1 MLVLVDGVKLA
12 GLELRVVVVTLTRIV
27 EEGFFLK
34 IFHTNCHT
42 KRSNFKALNST
53 TLLSCIHSI
62 DIMRTTNDGGYYFS
76 RREEEERS
84 FDPRDFIRDVMH
96 RANNNNSFPDD
107 DDSSNWK
114 DENLA
119 QRRRGGHYNT
129 VTKNTIDDDERK
141 RLFEKKRQIGDH
153 DDNAHRERTSLFNKG
168 RSVEAK
174 FGFKTNNNENIKKMS
189 SFSNS
194 PSFSYPQPSTVER
207 QRRAQERVTAALRKL
222 KIERNL
228 EKTPE
233 VAFGFGAERRRRFL
247 AKSESEEEEEEE
259 ESARTYRTRRRVVS
273 ATEKEHFLRTPSP
286 QSSSRRMRDSLN
298 SNGNVLSDFSRKA
311 TKGVSPLG
319 PPRRVPVE
327 NSNNSSPNLISF
339 SPLQIRGSALKKTPV
354 HISPLGP
361 PRRVLKIDQENDVSF
376 SNNNN
381 NNYSSKYSSPAVGS
395 TRRMYNTPEN
405 RVYPTPETKQT
416 QEKLKKSL
424 LERLSK
430 IANDSPPSS
439 RKSYNGFTAR
449 L

>member
-1 MLVLVDGVKLA
+1 M
-12 GLELRVVVVTLTRIV
+12 
-27 EEGFFLK
+27 
-34 IFHTNCHT
+34 
-42 KRSNFKALNST
+42 
-53 TLLSCIHSI
+53 
-62 DIMRTTNDGGYYFS
+62 TTNDGGYYFS

-96 RANNNNSFPDD
+96 LSNNSFPEDD
-107 DDSSNWK
+107 DDYSSNWK
-114 DENLA
+114 DEKRRFA
-119 QRRRGGHYNT
+119 QRRRGGQYDT
-129 VTKNTIDDDERK
+129 VTQNTIDEERN

-153 DDNAHRERTSLFNKG
+153 DDENAHRERTSLFNKG

-174 FGFKTNNNENIKKMS
+174 FGFKTNNNNNEY
-189 SFSNS
+189 S

-233 VAFGFGAERRRRFL
+233 VVGGFGGYAARRRRFL

-273 ATEKEHFLRTPSP
+273 ATEKEHFLKTPSP

-339 SPLQIRGSALKKTPV
+339 SPLQMRGSALKKTPV

-376 SNNNN
+376 SNNN

>member
-1 MLVLVDGVKLA
+1 M
-12 GLELRVVVVTLTRIV
+12 
-27 EEGFFLK
+27 
-34 IFHTNCHT
+34 
-42 KRSNFKALNST
+42 
-53 TLLSCIHSI
+53 
-62 DIMRTTNDGGYYFS
+62 TTNEGCSFF
-76 RREEEERS
+76 RREEEES

-96 RANNNNSFPDD
+96 RANTNSFPDD

-114 DENLA
+114 DEKRRLG
-119 QRRRGGHYNT
+119 QRRRGGKTYRYNA
-129 VTKNTIDDDERK
+129 VTKNTIDDERN
-141 RLFEKKRQIGDH
+141 RLFEKKRQI
-153 DDNAHRERTSLFNKG
+153 DDDDIDDDAHRERTSLFNKG

-174 FGFKTNNNENIKKMS
+174 FGFKTNNEYIKKMS
-189 SFSNS
+189 TFNSS

-233 VAFGFGAERRRRFL
+233 VAFGFGGYDAARRRRRFL

-298 SNGNVLSDFSRKA
+298 SNGFNASGFSRKA

-339 SPLQIRGSALKKTPV
+339 SPLQMRGSALKKTPV

-381 NNYSSKYSSPAVGS
+381 NYSSSKYSSPAVGS

>member
-1 MLVLVDGVKLA
+1 M
-12 GLELRVVVVTLTRIV
+12 
-27 EEGFFLK
+27 
-34 IFHTNCHT
+34 
-42 KRSNFKALNST
+42 
-53 TLLSCIHSI
+53 
-62 DIMRTTNDGGYYFS
+62 TTNDGGYYFS

-96 RANNNNSFPDD
+96 LSNNSFPEDD
-107 DDSSNWK
+107 DDYSSNWK
-114 DENLA
+114 DEKRRFA
-119 QRRRGGHYNT
+119 QRRRGGQYDT
-129 VTKNTIDDDERK
+129 VTQNTIDEERN
-141 RLFEKKRQIGDH
+141 RLFEKKRQLGDH
-153 DDNAHRERTSLFNKG
+153 DDENAHRERTSLFNKG

-174 FGFKTNNNENIKKMS
+174 FGFETNNNEYFKKMS
-189 SFSNS
+189 TFSNS

-233 VAFGFGAERRRRFL
+233 VVGGFGGYAARRRRFL

-273 ATEKEHFLRTPSP
+273 ATEKEHFLKTPSP

-339 SPLQIRGSALKKTPV
+339 SPLQMRGSALKKTPV

-376 SNNNN
+376 SNNN

>member
-1 MLVLVDGVKLA
+1 M
-12 GLELRVVVVTLTRIV
+12 
-27 EEGFFLK
+27 
-34 IFHTNCHT
+34 
-42 KRSNFKALNST
+42 
-53 TLLSCIHSI
+53 
-62 DIMRTTNDGGYYFS
+62 TTNDGGYYFS

-96 RANNNNSFPDD
+96 LSNNSFPEDD
-107 DDSSNWK
+107 DDYSSNWK
-114 DENLA
+114 DEKRRFA
-119 QRRRGGHYNT
+119 QRRRGGQYDT
-129 VTKNTIDDDERK
+129 VRQNTIDEERN

-153 DDNAHRERTSLFNKG
+153 DDENAHRERTSLFNKG

-174 FGFKTNNNENIKKMS
+174 FGFKTNNNNNEY
-189 SFSNS
+189 S

-233 VAFGFGAERRRRFL
+233 VVGGFGGYAARRRRFL
-247 AKSESEEEEEEE
+247 AKSESEEEEEE

-273 ATEKEHFLRTPSP
+273 ATEKEHFLKTPSP

-339 SPLQIRGSALKKTPV
+339 SPLQMRGSALKKTPV

-376 SNNNN
+376 SNNN

>member
-1 MLVLVDGVKLA
+1 
-12 GLELRVVVVTLTRIV
+12 
-27 EEGFFLK
+27 
-34 IFHTNCHT
+34 
-42 KRSNFKALNST
+42 
-53 TLLSCIHSI
+53 
-62 DIMRTTNDGGYYFS
+62 
-76 RREEEERS
+76 
-84 FDPRDFIRDVMH
+84 MH
-96 RANNNNSFPDD
+96 RANTNSFPDD

-114 DENLA
+114 DEKRRLG
-119 QRRRGGHYNT
+119 QRRRGGKTYRYNAL
-129 VTKNTIDDDERK
+129 TKNTIDDERN
-141 RLFEKKRQIGDH
+141 RLFEKKRQI
-153 DDNAHRERTSLFNKG
+153 DDDDIDDDAHRERTSLFNKG

-174 FGFKTNNNENIKKMS
+174 FGFKTNNEYIKKMS
-189 SFSNS
+189 TFNSS

-233 VAFGFGAERRRRFL
+233 VAFGFGGYDAARRRRRFL

-298 SNGNVLSDFSRKA
+298 SNGFNASGFSRKA

-339 SPLQIRGSALKKTPV
+339 SPLQMRGSALKKTPV

-361 PRRVLKIDQENDVSF
+361 PRRVLKIDQENDVSL

-381 NNYSSKYSSPAVGS
+381 NYSSSKYSSPAVGS

>member
-1 MLVLVDGVKLA
+1 
-12 GLELRVVVVTLTRIV
+12 
-27 EEGFFLK
+27 
-34 IFHTNCHT
+34 
-42 KRSNFKALNST
+42 
-53 TLLSCIHSI
+53 
-62 DIMRTTNDGGYYFS
+62 
-76 RREEEERS
+76 
-84 FDPRDFIRDVMH
+84 
-96 RANNNNSFPDD
+96 
-107 DDSSNWK
+107 
-114 DENLA
+114 
-119 QRRRGGHYNT
+119 
-129 VTKNTIDDDERK
+129 
-141 RLFEKKRQIGDH
+141 
-153 DDNAHRERTSLFNKG
+153 
-168 RSVEAK
+168 
-174 FGFKTNNNENIKKMS
+174 
-189 SFSNS
+189 
-194 PSFSYPQPSTVER
+194 
-207 QRRAQERVTAALRKL
+207 VTAALRKL

-233 VAFGFGAERRRRFL
+233 VVGGFGGYAARRRRFL
-247 AKSESEEEEEEE
+247 AKSESEEEEEE

-273 ATEKEHFLRTPSP
+273 ATEKEHFLKTPSP

-311 TKGVSPLG
+311 TKVVSPLG

-339 SPLQIRGSALKKTPV
+339 SPLQMRGSALKKTPV

-381 NNYSSKYSSPAVGS
+381 NNNYSSSKYSSPAVGS

>member
-1 MLVLVDGVKLA
+1 M
-12 GLELRVVVVTLTRIV
+12 
-27 EEGFFLK
+27 
-34 IFHTNCHT
+34 
-42 KRSNFKALNST
+42 
-53 TLLSCIHSI
+53 
-62 DIMRTTNDGGYYFS
+62 TTNDGGRYYFS

-96 RANNNNSFPDD
+96 LSNNSFPEDD
-107 DDSSNWK
+107 DDYSSNWK
-114 DENLA
+114 DEKRRFA
-119 QRRRGGHYNT
+119 QRRRGGQYGT
-129 VTKNTIDDDERK
+129 VTQNTIDEERN
-141 RLFEKKRQIGDH
+141 RLFEKKRQSADR

-174 FGFKTNNNENIKKMS
+174 FGFKTNNNNEHYVKKMS
-189 SFSNS
+189 AFNSS

-233 VAFGFGAERRRRFL
+233 VVGGFGGYAARRRRFL

-339 SPLQIRGSALKKTPV
+339 SPLQMRGSALKKTPV

-376 SNNNN
+376 SNNN

>member
-1 MLVLVDGVKLA
+1 MVDKRELA
-12 GLELRVVVVTLTRIV
+12 GLELRVVVTKPRIF
-27 EEGFFLK
+27 EASRRFFSDEFSYKLPHK
-34 IFHTNCHT
+34 

-53 TLLSCIHSI
+53 TLSCIHSI
-62 DIMRTTNDGGYYFS
+62 DMMTTNDGGYYFS

-96 RANNNNSFPDD
+96 LSNNSFPDD
-107 DDSSNWK
+107 DDDSSTWK
-114 DENLA
+114 DEKRRLA

-129 VTKNTIDDDERK
+129 VTQNTIDEERN
-141 RLFEKKRQIGDH
+141 RLFEKKRQIADH

-174 FGFKTNNNENIKKMS
+174 FGFKTNNNNEY
-189 SFSNS
+189 S

-233 VAFGFGAERRRRFL
+233 VVGGFGGYAARRRRFL
-247 AKSESEEEEEEE
+247 AKSESEEEEEE

-311 TKGVSPLG
+311 TKGVSPIG

-339 SPLQIRGSALKKTPV
+339 SPLQMRGSALKKTPV

-376 SNNNN
+376 SNNN

>member
-27 EEGFFLK
+27 EEVFSEDFSYKLPHK
-34 IFHTNCHT
+34 KVHFQSTKLTN
-42 KRSNFKALNST
+42 RYNEDDERRRI
-53 TLLSCIHSI
+53 LLFSS
-62 DIMRTTNDGGYYFS
+62 RGGG
-76 RREEEERS
+76 RS

-96 RANNNNSFPDD
+96 RANNNIFSRDD
-107 DDSSNWK
+107 FSNKK
-114 DENLA
+114 DKKVIPA

-129 VTKNTIDDDERK
+129 VTKNTIDDDERN
-141 RLFEKKRQIGDH
+141 LFEKKRNGDH

-247 AKSESEEEEEEE
+247 AKSESEEEEEE

-381 NNYSSKYSSPAVGS
+381 NYSSKYSSPAVGS

>member
-1 MLVLVDGVKLA
+1 M
-12 GLELRVVVVTLTRIV
+12 
-27 EEGFFLK
+27 
-34 IFHTNCHT
+34 
-42 KRSNFKALNST
+42 
-53 TLLSCIHSI
+53 
-62 DIMRTTNDGGYYFS
+62 TTNDGGYYFS

-96 RANNNNSFPDD
+96 LSNNSFPEDD
-107 DDSSNWK
+107 DDYSSNWK
-114 DENLA
+114 DEKRRFA
-119 QRRRGGHYNT
+119 QRRRGGQYDT
-129 VTKNTIDDDERK
+129 VTQNTIDEERN

-153 DDNAHRERTSLFNKG
+153 DDENAHRERTSLFNKG

-174 FGFKTNNNENIKKMS
+174 FGFKTN
-189 SFSNS
+189 NS

-233 VAFGFGAERRRRFL
+233 VVGGFGGYAARRRRFL
-247 AKSESEEEEEEE
+247 AKSESEEEEEE

-286 QSSSRRMRDSLN
+286 QSSSRKMRDSLN
-298 SNGNVLSDFSRKA
+298 SNGNVLSDLSRKA
-311 TKGVSPLG
+311 TKVVSPLG

-339 SPLQIRGSALKKTPV
+339 SPLQMRGSALKKTPV

-381 NNYSSKYSSPAVGS
+381 NYSSSKYSSPAVGS

>member
-1 MLVLVDGVKLA
+1 M
-12 GLELRVVVVTLTRIV
+12 
-27 EEGFFLK
+27 
-34 IFHTNCHT
+34 
-42 KRSNFKALNST
+42 
-53 TLLSCIHSI
+53 
-62 DIMRTTNDGGYYFS
+62 TTNDGGYYFS

-96 RANNNNSFPDD
+96 LSNNSFPEDD
-107 DDSSNWK
+107 DDYSSNWK
-114 DENLA
+114 DEKRRFA
-119 QRRRGGHYNT
+119 QRRRGGQYDT
-129 VTKNTIDDDERK
+129 VTQNTIDEERN

-153 DDNAHRERTSLFNKG
+153 DDENAHRERTSLFNKG

-174 FGFKTNNNENIKKMS
+174 FGFKTNNNNNEY
-189 SFSNS
+189 S

-233 VAFGFGAERRRRFL
+233 VVGGFGGYAARRRRFL

-273 ATEKEHFLRTPSP
+273 ATDKEHFLRTPSP

-311 TKGVSPLG
+311 TKVVSPLG

-339 SPLQIRGSALKKTPV
+339 SPLQMRGSALKKTPV

-376 SNNNN
+376 SNNN

>member
-1 MLVLVDGVKLA
+1 M
-12 GLELRVVVVTLTRIV
+12 
-27 EEGFFLK
+27 
-34 IFHTNCHT
+34 
-42 KRSNFKALNST
+42 
-53 TLLSCIHSI
+53 
-62 DIMRTTNDGGYYFS
+62 TTNDGGYYFS

-96 RANNNNSFPDD
+96 LSNNSFPEDD
-107 DDSSNWK
+107 DDYSSNWK
-114 DENLA
+114 DEKRRFA
-119 QRRRGGHYNT
+119 QRRRGGQYGT
-129 VTKNTIDDDERK
+129 VTQNTIDEERN

-153 DDNAHRERTSLFNKG
+153 DDENAHRERTSLFNKG

-174 FGFKTNNNENIKKMS
+174 FGFKTNNNNNEY
-189 SFSNS
+189 S

-233 VAFGFGAERRRRFL
+233 VVGGFGGYAARRRRFL
-247 AKSESEEEEEEE
+247 AKSESEEEEEE

-273 ATEKEHFLRTPSP
+273 ATEKEHFLKTPSP

-311 TKGVSPLG
+311 TKVVSPLG

-339 SPLQIRGSALKKTPV
+339 SPLQMRGSALKKTPV

-376 SNNNN
+376 SNNN

>member
-1 MLVLVDGVKLA
+1 M
-12 GLELRVVVVTLTRIV
+12 
-27 EEGFFLK
+27 
-34 IFHTNCHT
+34 
-42 KRSNFKALNST
+42 
-53 TLLSCIHSI
+53 
-62 DIMRTTNDGGYYFS
+62 TTNDGGYYFS

-96 RANNNNSFPDD
+96 LSNNSFPEDD
-107 DDSSNWK
+107 DDYSSNWK
-114 DENLA
+114 DEKRRFA
-119 QRRRGGHYNT
+119 QRRRGGQYDT
-129 VTKNTIDDDERK
+129 VTQNTIDEERN

-153 DDNAHRERTSLFNKG
+153 DDENAHRERTSLFNKG

-174 FGFKTNNNENIKKMS
+174 FGFKTNNNNNEY
-189 SFSNS
+189 S

-233 VAFGFGAERRRRFL
+233 VVGGFGGYAARRRRFL
-247 AKSESEEEEEEE
+247 AKSESEEEEEE

-273 ATEKEHFLRTPSP
+273 ATDKEHFLRTPSP

-339 SPLQIRGSALKKTPV
+339 SPLQMRGSALKKTPV

-376 SNNNN
+376 SNN

>member
-1 MLVLVDGVKLA
+1 M
-12 GLELRVVVVTLTRIV
+12 
-27 EEGFFLK
+27 
-34 IFHTNCHT
+34 
-42 KRSNFKALNST
+42 
-53 TLLSCIHSI
+53 
-62 DIMRTTNDGGYYFS
+62 TTNDGGCYFS

-96 RANNNNSFPDD
+96 LSNNSFPEDD
-107 DDSSNWK
+107 DDYSSNWK
-114 DENLA
+114 DEKRRFA
-119 QRRRGGHYNT
+119 QRRRGGQYGT
-129 VTKNTIDDDERK
+129 VTQNTIDEERN

-153 DDNAHRERTSLFNKG
+153 DDENAHRERTSLFNKG

-174 FGFKTNNNENIKKMS
+174 FGFKTNNNNNEY
-189 SFSNS
+189 S

-233 VAFGFGAERRRRFL
+233 VVGGFGGYAARRRRFL

-311 TKGVSPLG
+311 TKGVSPIG

-339 SPLQIRGSALKKTPV
+339 SPLQMRGSALKKTPV

-376 SNNNN
+376 SNNN

-430 IANDSPPSS
+430 IANDSTPSS

-449 L
+449 F

>member
-1 MLVLVDGVKLA
+1 M
-12 GLELRVVVVTLTRIV
+12 
-27 EEGFFLK
+27 
-34 IFHTNCHT
+34 
-42 KRSNFKALNST
+42 
-53 TLLSCIHSI
+53 
-62 DIMRTTNDGGYYFS
+62 TTNDGGYYFS

-96 RANNNNSFPDD
+96 LSNNSFPEDD
-107 DDSSNWK
+107 DDYSSNWK
-114 DENLA
+114 DEKRRFA
-119 QRRRGGHYNT
+119 QRRRGGQYDT
-129 VTKNTIDDDERK
+129 VRQNTIDEERN

-153 DDNAHRERTSLFNKG
+153 DDENAHRERTSLFNKG

-174 FGFKTNNNENIKKMS
+174 FGFKTNNNNNEY
-189 SFSNS
+189 S

-233 VAFGFGAERRRRFL
+233 VVGGFGGYAARRRRFL

-259 ESARTYRTRRRVVS
+259 SARTYSTRRRVVS
-273 ATEKEHFLRTPSP
+273 ATEKEHFLKTPSP

-339 SPLQIRGSALKKTPV
+339 SPLQMRGSALKKTPV

-376 SNNNN
+376 SNNN

>member
-1 MLVLVDGVKLA
+1 M
-12 GLELRVVVVTLTRIV
+12 
-27 EEGFFLK
+27 
-34 IFHTNCHT
+34 
-42 KRSNFKALNST
+42 
-53 TLLSCIHSI
+53 
-62 DIMRTTNDGGYYFS
+62 TTNDGGYYFS

-96 RANNNNSFPDD
+96 LSNNSFPEDD
-107 DDSSNWK
+107 DDYSSNWK
-114 DENLA
+114 DEKRRFA
-119 QRRRGGHYNT
+119 QRRRGGQYDT
-129 VTKNTIDDDERK
+129 VTQNTIDEERN

-153 DDNAHRERTSLFNKG
+153 DDENAHRERTSLFNKG

-174 FGFKTNNNENIKKMS
+174 FGFKTNNNNNEY
-189 SFSNS
+189 S

-233 VAFGFGAERRRRFL
+233 VVGGFGGYAARRRRFL
-247 AKSESEEEEEEE
+247 AKSESEEEEEE

-273 ATEKEHFLRTPSP
+273 ATEKEHFLKTPSP

-311 TKGVSPLG
+311 TKVVSPLG

-339 SPLQIRGSALKKTPV
+339 SPLQMRGSALKKTPV

-376 SNNNN
+376 SNNN

>member
-1 MLVLVDGVKLA
+1 M
-12 GLELRVVVVTLTRIV
+12 
-27 EEGFFLK
+27 
-34 IFHTNCHT
+34 
-42 KRSNFKALNST
+42 
-53 TLLSCIHSI
+53 
-62 DIMRTTNDGGYYFS
+62 TTNDGGYYFS

-96 RANNNNSFPDD
+96 LSNNSFPEDD
-107 DDSSNWK
+107 DDYSSNWK
-114 DENLA
+114 DEKRRFA
-119 QRRRGGHYNT
+119 QRRRGGQYDT
-129 VTKNTIDDDERK
+129 VTQNTIDEERN

-153 DDNAHRERTSLFNKG
+153 DDENAHRERTSLFNKG

-174 FGFKTNNNENIKKMS
+174 FGFKTNNNNNEY
-189 SFSNS
+189 S

-233 VAFGFGAERRRRFL
+233 VVGGFGGYAARRRRFL

-273 ATEKEHFLRTPSP
+273 ATEKEHLLKTPSP

-339 SPLQIRGSALKKTPV
+339 SPLQMRGSALKKTPV

-376 SNNNN
+376 SNNN

>member
-1 MLVLVDGVKLA
+1 M
-12 GLELRVVVVTLTRIV
+12 
-27 EEGFFLK
+27 
-34 IFHTNCHT
+34 
-42 KRSNFKALNST
+42 
-53 TLLSCIHSI
+53 
-62 DIMRTTNDGGYYFS
+62 TTNDGGYYFS

-96 RANNNNSFPDD
+96 LSNNSFPEDD
-107 DDSSNWK
+107 DDYSSNWK
-114 DENLA
+114 DEKRRFA
-119 QRRRGGHYNT
+119 QRRRGGQYDT
-129 VTKNTIDDDERK
+129 VTQNTIDEERN

-153 DDNAHRERTSLFNKG
+153 DDENAHRERTSLFNKG

-174 FGFKTNNNENIKKMS
+174 FGFKTNNNNNEY
-189 SFSNS
+189 S

-233 VAFGFGAERRRRFL
+233 VVGGFGGYAARRRRFL

-259 ESARTYRTRRRVVS
+259 SATTYRTRRRVVS

-311 TKGVSPLG
+311 TKVVSPLG

-339 SPLQIRGSALKKTPV
+339 SPLQMRGSALKKTPV
-354 HISPLGP
+354 HISPRGP

-376 SNNNN
+376 SNNN

>member
-1 MLVLVDGVKLA
+1 M
-12 GLELRVVVVTLTRIV
+12 
-27 EEGFFLK
+27 
-34 IFHTNCHT
+34 
-42 KRSNFKALNST
+42 
-53 TLLSCIHSI
+53 
-62 DIMRTTNDGGYYFS
+62 TTNDGGYYFS

-96 RANNNNSFPDD
+96 LSNNSFPEDD
-107 DDSSNWK
+107 DDYSSNWK
-114 DENLA
+114 DEKRRFA
-119 QRRRGGHYNT
+119 QRRRGGQYDT
-129 VTKNTIDDDERK
+129 VTQNTIDEERN

-153 DDNAHRERTSLFNKG
+153 DDENAHRERTSLFNKG

-174 FGFKTNNNENIKKMS
+174 FGFKTNNNNNEY
-189 SFSNS
+189 S

-233 VAFGFGAERRRRFL
+233 VVGGFGGYAARRRRFL
-247 AKSESEEEEEEE
+247 AKSESEEEEEE

-273 ATEKEHFLRTPSP
+273 ATEKEHFLKTPSP

-339 SPLQIRGSALKKTPV
+339 SPLQMRGSALKKTPV

-376 SNNNN
+376 SNNN

>member
-1 MLVLVDGVKLA
+1 M
-12 GLELRVVVVTLTRIV
+12 
-27 EEGFFLK
+27 
-34 IFHTNCHT
+34 
-42 KRSNFKALNST
+42 
-53 TLLSCIHSI
+53 
-62 DIMRTTNDGGYYFS
+62 TTNDGGYYFS

-96 RANNNNSFPDD
+96 LSNNSFPEDD
-107 DDSSNWK
+107 DDYSSNWK
-114 DENLA
+114 DEKRRFA
-119 QRRRGGHYNT
+119 QRRRGGQYDT
-129 VTKNTIDDDERK
+129 VTQNTIDEERN

-153 DDNAHRERTSLFNKG
+153 DDENAHRERTSLFNKG

-174 FGFKTNNNENIKKMS
+174 FGFKTN
-189 SFSNS
+189 NS

-233 VAFGFGAERRRRFL
+233 VVGGFGGYAARRRRFL

-273 ATEKEHFLRTPSP
+273 ATEKEHFLKTPSP

-339 SPLQIRGSALKKTPV
+339 SPLQMRGSALKKTPV

-376 SNNNN
+376 SNNN

>member
-1 MLVLVDGVKLA
+1 M
-12 GLELRVVVVTLTRIV
+12 VVTKPRIF
-27 EEGFFLK
+27 EASRRFFSDE
-34 IFHTNCHT
+34 FSPNCHP

-53 TLLSCIHSI
+53 TLLCIHSI
-62 DIMRTTNDGGYYFS
+62 DIMTTNDGGYYFS

-96 RANNNNSFPDD
+96 RANNNSFPDD

-114 DENLA
+114 DEKRRLA
-119 QRRRGGHYNT
+119 QRRRGGGKTYQYNT
-129 VTKNTIDDDERK
+129 VTKNTIDKHERN
-141 RLFEKKRQIGDH
+141 RLFEKKRHIA
-153 DDNAHRERTSLFNKG
+153 DDDDDAHRERTSLFNKG

-174 FGFKTNNNENIKKMS
+174 FGFKTYNNEYIKKMS
-189 SFSNS
+189 TFSRS

-233 VAFGFGAERRRRFL
+233 VVGGFGAARRRRFL

-339 SPLQIRGSALKKTPV
+339 SPLQMRGSALKKTPV

-381 NNYSSKYSSPAVGS
+381 NNSSKYSSPAVGS

-439 RKSYNGFTAR
+439 RKSYNGFIAR

>member
-1 MLVLVDGVKLA
+1 M
-12 GLELRVVVVTLTRIV
+12 
-27 EEGFFLK
+27 
-34 IFHTNCHT
+34 
-42 KRSNFKALNST
+42 
-53 TLLSCIHSI
+53 
-62 DIMRTTNDGGYYFS
+62 TNDGGYYFS

-96 RANNNNSFPDD
+96 LSNNSFPEDD
-107 DDSSNWK
+107 DDYSSNWK
-114 DENLA
+114 DEKRRFA
-119 QRRRGGHYNT
+119 QRRRGGQYDT
-129 VTKNTIDDDERK
+129 VTQNTIDEERN

-153 DDNAHRERTSLFNKG
+153 DDENAHRERTSLFNKG

-247 AKSESEEEEEEE
+247 AKSESEEEEEEEE

-381 NNYSSKYSSPAVGS
+381 NYSSKYSTPAVGS

>member
-1 MLVLVDGVKLA
+1 M
-12 GLELRVVVVTLTRIV
+12 
-27 EEGFFLK
+27 
-34 IFHTNCHT
+34 
-42 KRSNFKALNST
+42 
-53 TLLSCIHSI
+53 
-62 DIMRTTNDGGYYFS
+62 TTNDGGYYFS

-96 RANNNNSFPDD
+96 LSNNSFPEDD
-107 DDSSNWK
+107 DDYSSNWK
-114 DENLA
+114 DEKRRFA
-119 QRRRGGHYNT
+119 QRRRGGQYDT
-129 VTKNTIDDDERK
+129 VTQNTIDEERN

-153 DDNAHRERTSLFNKG
+153 DDENSHRERTSLFNKG

-174 FGFKTNNNENIKKMS
+174 FGFKTNNNNNEY
-189 SFSNS
+189 S

-233 VAFGFGAERRRRFL
+233 VVGGFGGYAARRRRFL
-247 AKSESEEEEEEE
+247 AKSESEEEEEE

-273 ATEKEHFLRTPSP
+273 ATEKEHFLKTPSP

-311 TKGVSPLG
+311 TKVVSPLG

-339 SPLQIRGSALKKTPV
+339 SPLQMRGSALKKTPV

-376 SNNNN
+376 SNNN

>member
-1 MLVLVDGVKLA
+1 M
-12 GLELRVVVVTLTRIV
+12 
-27 EEGFFLK
+27 
-34 IFHTNCHT
+34 
-42 KRSNFKALNST
+42 
-53 TLLSCIHSI
+53 
-62 DIMRTTNDGGYYFS
+62 TTNDGGYYFS

-96 RANNNNSFPDD
+96 LSNNSFPEDD
-107 DDSSNWK
+107 DDYSSNWK
-114 DENLA
+114 DEKRRFA
-119 QRRRGGHYNT
+119 QRRRGGQYDT
-129 VTKNTIDDDERK
+129 VTQNTIDEERN

-153 DDNAHRERTSLFNKG
+153 DDENAHRERTSLFNKG

-174 FGFKTNNNENIKKMS
+174 FGFKTN
-189 SFSNS
+189 NS

-233 VAFGFGAERRRRFL
+233 VVGGFGGYAARRRRFL
-247 AKSESEEEEEEE
+247 AKSESEEEEEE

-273 ATEKEHFLRTPSP
+273 ATEKEHFLKTPSP

-298 SNGNVLSDFSRKA
+298 SNGNVLSDLSRKA
-311 TKGVSPLG
+311 TKVVSPLG

-339 SPLQIRGSALKKTPV
+339 SPLQMRGSALKKTPV

-376 SNNNN
+376 SNNN

>member
-1 MLVLVDGVKLA
+1 M
-12 GLELRVVVVTLTRIV
+12 
-27 EEGFFLK
+27 
-34 IFHTNCHT
+34 
-42 KRSNFKALNST
+42 
-53 TLLSCIHSI
+53 
-62 DIMRTTNDGGYYFS
+62 MTTNDGGYYFS

-96 RANNNNSFPDD
+96 LSNNSFPEDD
-107 DDSSNWK
+107 DDYSSNWK
-114 DENLA
+114 DEKRRFA
-119 QRRRGGHYNT
+119 QRRRGGQYDT
-129 VTKNTIDDDERK
+129 VTQNTIDEERN

-153 DDNAHRERTSLFNKG
+153 DDENAHRERTSLFNKG

-174 FGFKTNNNENIKKMS
+174 FGFKTNNNNNEY
-189 SFSNS
+189 S

-233 VAFGFGAERRRRFL
+233 VVGGFGGYAARRRRFL

-339 SPLQIRGSALKKTPV
+339 SPLQMRGSALKKTPV

-376 SNNNN
+376 SNNN

>member
-1 MLVLVDGVKLA
+1 M
-12 GLELRVVVVTLTRIV
+12 
-27 EEGFFLK
+27 
-34 IFHTNCHT
+34 
-42 KRSNFKALNST
+42 
-53 TLLSCIHSI
+53 
-62 DIMRTTNDGGYYFS
+62 TTNDGGYYFS

-96 RANNNNSFPDD
+96 LSNNSFPEDD
-107 DDSSNWK
+107 DDYSSNWK
-114 DENLA
+114 DEKRRFA
-119 QRRRGGHYNT
+119 QRRRGGQYDT
-129 VTKNTIDDDERK
+129 VTQNTIDEERN

-153 DDNAHRERTSLFNKG
+153 DDENAHRERTSLFNKG

-174 FGFKTNNNENIKKMS
+174 FGFKSNNNNNEY
-189 SFSNS
+189 S

-233 VAFGFGAERRRRFL
+233 VVGGFGGYAARRRRFL
-247 AKSESEEEEEEE
+247 AKSESEEEEEE

-273 ATEKEHFLRTPSP
+273 ATEKEHFLKTPSP

-311 TKGVSPLG
+311 TKVVSPLG

-339 SPLQIRGSALKKTPV
+339 SPLQMRGSALKKTPV

-376 SNNNN
+376 SNNN

>member
-1 MLVLVDGVKLA
+1 M
-12 GLELRVVVVTLTRIV
+12 
-27 EEGFFLK
+27 
-34 IFHTNCHT
+34 
-42 KRSNFKALNST
+42 
-53 TLLSCIHSI
+53 
-62 DIMRTTNDGGYYFS
+62 TTNDGGYYFS

-96 RANNNNSFPDD
+96 LSNNSFPEDD
-107 DDSSNWK
+107 DYSSNWK
-114 DENLA
+114 DEKRRFA
-119 QRRRGGHYNT
+119 QRRRGGQYDT
-129 VTKNTIDDDERK
+129 VTQNTIDEERN

-153 DDNAHRERTSLFNKG
+153 DDENAHRERASLFNKG

-174 FGFKTNNNENIKKMS
+174 FGFKTNNNNEY
-189 SFSNS
+189 S

-233 VAFGFGAERRRRFL
+233 VVGGFGGYAARRRRFL

-286 QSSSRRMRDSLN
+286 QSSSRKMRDSLN

-339 SPLQIRGSALKKTPV
+339 SPLQMRGSALKKTPV

-381 NNYSSKYSSPAVGS
+381 NYSSSKYSSPAVGS

>member
-1 MLVLVDGVKLA
+1 MVDKRELA
-12 GLELRVVVVTLTRIV
+12 GRELRVVVVTKPRIFEASV
-27 EEGFFLK
+27 EGFFLTN
-34 IFHTNCHT
+34 FHTNCPH
-42 KRSNFKALNST
+42 NFKALHST
-53 TLLSCIHSI
+53 TLSRIHSI
-62 DIMRTTNDGGYYFS
+62 DTMTTNDGGYYFS

-96 RANNNNSFPDD
+96 LSNNSFPEDD
-107 DDSSNWK
+107 DDYSSNWK
-114 DENLA
+114 DEKRRFA
-119 QRRRGGHYNT
+119 QRRRGGQYDT
-129 VTKNTIDDDERK
+129 VTQNTIDEERN

-153 DDNAHRERTSLFNKG
+153 DDENAHRERTSLFNKG

-174 FGFKTNNNENIKKMS
+174 FGFKTNNNNNEY
-189 SFSNS
+189 S

-233 VAFGFGAERRRRFL
+233 VVGGFGGYAARRRRFL
-247 AKSESEEEEEEE
+247 AKSESEEEEEE

-273 ATEKEHFLRTPSP
+273 ATEKEHFLKTPSP

-311 TKGVSPLG
+311 TKVVSPLG

-339 SPLQIRGSALKKTPV
+339 SPLQMRGSALKKTPV

-376 SNNNN
+376 SNNN

>member
-1 MLVLVDGVKLA
+1 
-12 GLELRVVVVTLTRIV
+12 
-27 EEGFFLK
+27 
-34 IFHTNCHT
+34 
-42 KRSNFKALNST
+42 
-53 TLLSCIHSI
+53 
-62 DIMRTTNDGGYYFS
+62 
-76 RREEEERS
+76 
-84 FDPRDFIRDVMH
+84 
-96 RANNNNSFPDD
+96 
-107 DDSSNWK
+107 
-114 DENLA
+114 
-119 QRRRGGHYNT
+119 
-129 VTKNTIDDDERK
+129 
-141 RLFEKKRQIGDH
+141 
-153 DDNAHRERTSLFNKG
+153 
-168 RSVEAK
+168 
-174 FGFKTNNNENIKKMS
+174 
-189 SFSNS
+189 
-194 PSFSYPQPSTVER
+194 
-207 QRRAQERVTAALRKL
+207 VTAALRKL

-233 VAFGFGAERRRRFL
+233 VVGGFGGYAARRRRFL
-247 AKSESEEEEEEE
+247 AKSESEEEEEEEE

-273 ATEKEHFLRTPSP
+273 ATEKEHFLKTPSP

-339 SPLQIRGSALKKTPV
+339 SPLQMRGSALKKTPV

-376 SNNNN
+376 SNNN

>member
-1 MLVLVDGVKLA
+1 M
-12 GLELRVVVVTLTRIV
+12 
-27 EEGFFLK
+27 
-34 IFHTNCHT
+34 
-42 KRSNFKALNST
+42 
-53 TLLSCIHSI
+53 
-62 DIMRTTNDGGYYFS
+62 MTTNDGGYYFS

-96 RANNNNSFPDD
+96 LSNNSFPEDD
-107 DDSSNWK
+107 DDYSSNWK
-114 DENLA
+114 DEKRRFA
-119 QRRRGGHYNT
+119 QRRRGGQYDT
-129 VTKNTIDDDERK
+129 VTQNTIDEERN

-153 DDNAHRERTSLFNKG
+153 DDENAHRERTSLFNKG

-174 FGFKTNNNENIKKMS
+174 FGFKTNNNNNEY
-189 SFSNS
+189 S

-233 VAFGFGAERRRRFL
+233 VVGGFGGYAARRRRFL

-273 ATEKEHFLRTPSP
+273 ATEKEHFLKTPSP

-311 TKGVSPLG
+311 TKGVSPIG

-339 SPLQIRGSALKKTPV
+339 SPLQMRGSALKKTPV

-376 SNNNN
+376 SNNN

>member
-1 MLVLVDGVKLA
+1 MVDKRELA
-12 GLELRVVVVTLTRIV
+12 GRELRVVVVTKPRIFEASV
-27 EEGFFLK
+27 EGFFLTN
-34 IFHTNCHT
+34 FHTNCPHKNLQFQST
-42 KRSNFKALNST
+42 KLST
-53 TLLSCIHSI
+53 TLSRIHSI
-62 DIMRTTNDGGYYFS
+62 DTMTTNDGGYYFS
-76 RREEEERS
+76 RLEEEERS

-96 RANNNNSFPDD
+96 LSNNSFPEDD
-107 DDSSNWK
+107 DDYSSNWK
-114 DENLA
+114 DEKRRFA
-119 QRRRGGHYNT
+119 QRRRGGQYDT
-129 VTKNTIDDDERK
+129 VRQNTIDEERN

-153 DDNAHRERTSLFNKG
+153 DDENAHRERTSLFNKG

-174 FGFKTNNNENIKKMS
+174 FGFKTNNNNNEY
-189 SFSNS
+189 S

-233 VAFGFGAERRRRFL
+233 VVGGFGGYAARRRRFL

-259 ESARTYRTRRRVVS
+259 SARTYSTRRRVVS
-273 ATEKEHFLRTPSP
+273 ATEKEHFLKTPSP

-339 SPLQIRGSALKKTPV
+339 SPLQMRGSALKKTPV

-361 PRRVLKIDQENDVSF
+361 PRRVFKIDQENDVSF
-376 SNNNN
+376 SNNN